1 MEWCRRHVRGA
12 DVRYSPWG
20 GDKSVA
26 GAGADLALLTR
37 AAVSVLSHGTFGQW
51 GALLAPPPPPPP
63 PRDQRPGIIAP
74 RGHELERMGDTG
86 DRHIVFI

>member
-1 MEWCRRHVRGA
+1 MEWCQRHVRGQ

-51 GALLAPPPPPPP
+51 GALLAPPPP
-63 PRDQRPGIIAP
+63 RDQRPGIIAP

-86 DRHIVFI
+86 DRNMVFI

>member
-1 MEWCRRHVRGA
+1 MH
-12 DVRYSPWG
+12 YSLWAG
-20 GDKSVA
+20 NTSVA

-74 RGHELERMGDTG
+74 RGHELERMGNTG
-86 DRHIVFI
+86 DRNIVFI

>member
-37 AAVSVLSHGTFGQW
+37 AAVSVLSHGSFGQW
-51 GALLAPPPPPPP
+51 GALLAPPPPPP
-63 PRDQRPGIIAP
+63 RDQRPGIVVP
-74 RGHELERMGDTG
+74 RGHELEII
-86 DRHIVFI
+86 RHSLEKNIVLI

>member
-1 MEWCRRHVRGA
+1 MDWCRRHVRGR

-37 AAVSVLSHGTFGQW
+37 AAVSVLSHGSFGQW
-51 GALLAPPPPPPP
+51 GALMAPPP
-63 PRDQRPGIIAP
+63 PRDQRPGIVVP
-74 RGHELERMGDTG
+74 RGHELEII
-86 DRHIVFI
+86 RHSLERNIVLI

>member
-1 MEWCRRHVRGA
+1 MEWCRRHVRGR

-51 GALLAPPPPPPP
+51 GALLAPNP
-63 PRDQRPGIIAP
+63 PRDQRPGIVAP
-74 RGHELERMGDTG
+74 RGHELEII
-86 DRHIVFI
+86 RHSLDKNIVLI